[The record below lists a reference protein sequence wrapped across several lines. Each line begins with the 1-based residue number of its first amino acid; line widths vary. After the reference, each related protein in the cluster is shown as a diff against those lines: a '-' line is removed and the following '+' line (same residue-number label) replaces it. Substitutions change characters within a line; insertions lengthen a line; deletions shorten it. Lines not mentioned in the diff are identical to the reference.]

1 MLLASGC
8 WVSAYLMIS
17 SKNPVYSVFYLVLV
31 FLHQSGLLCLIGLEY
46 FQLLQLLVYVGQLQ
60 IMFLFVVMLLHIPA
74 TEILAHQRGA
84 YPVAGVLLLCF
95 VQALRLAY
103 NQEARSG
110 RAVLQYGNNDA
121 LPFPY
126 GEALPRRGR
135 ARGTNRA
142 VDWKAL
148 NMSTSS
154 VAVLGSSLYSVHV
167 DLLLLQSL
175 LLLIAMVGQVQL
187 TLKRRARAPVH
198 DVFVQHSVDFQKVV
212 YSAALGK
219 AQPRSSTCVLLSKT
233 PGTQERSSKALP
245 LRGRAYYNLGIII

>member
-110 RAVLQYGNNDA
+110 RAVLQYDPTVP
-121 LPFPY
+121 LC
-126 GEALPRRGR
+126 
-135 ARGTNRA
+135 GTPVHSS
-142 VDWKAL
+142 VDWKTL
-148 NMSTSS
+148 NQATSS
-154 VAVLGSSLYSVHV
+154 VAVLGSSLYAVHV

-212 YSAALGK
+212 YS
-219 AQPRSSTCVLLSKT
+219 R
-233 PGTQERSSKALP
+233 ALP
-245 LRGRAYYNLGIII
+245 SSRSQPKRQVKA

>member
-1 MLLASGC
+1 MDTLFVLLASGC

-84 YPVAGVLLLCF
+84 YPVAGVLVLSF

-103 NQEARSG
+103 NQPTNVDVG
-110 RAVLQYGNNDA
+110 TKQDLLPWQLGFGTLQSNNTRN
-121 LPFPY
+121 LMNNWQ
-126 GEALPRRGR
+126 
-135 ARGTNRA
+135 T
-142 VDWKAL
+142 L
-148 NMSTSS
+148 NCCTSS
-154 VAVLGSSLYSVHV
+154 VAVLGSSLYQVHI
-167 DLLLLQSL
+167 DLLLIQSL
-175 LLLIAMVGQVQL
+175 LLLIAMVGQVAL
-187 TLKRRARAPVH
+187 TLKRRAQAPVH

-212 YSAALGK
+212 YMHPALNTQG
-219 AQPRSSTCVLLSKT
+219 LIKT
-233 PGTQERSSKALP
+233 
-245 LRGRAYYNLGIII
+245 

>member
-8 WVSAYLMIS
+8 WVSAFLMIS

-103 NQEARSG
+103 NQEATSG
-110 RAVLQYGNNDA
+110 RAVLQFEAPNNS
-121 LPFPY
+121 
-126 GEALPRRGR
+126 R
-135 ARGTNRA
+135 N

-148 NMSTSS
+148 SQSTSS
-154 VAVLGSSLYSVHV
+154 VAVLGRSLYSVHV
-167 DLLLLQSL
+167 DMLLIQSL

-212 YSAALGK
+212 YS
-219 AQPRSSTCVLLSKT
+219 T
-233 PGTQERSSKALP
+233 ALP
-245 LRGRAYYNLGIII
+245 KSTN

>member
-46 FQLLQLLVYVGQLQ
+46 FQLLQLLVQVGQLQ

-110 RAVLQYGNNDA
+110 RAVLQYD
-121 LPFPY
+121 PTDTPVHSS
-126 GEALPRRGR
+126 
-135 ARGTNRA
+135 
-142 VDWKAL
+142 VDWKTL
-148 NMSTSS
+148 NQSTSG
-154 VAVLGSSLYSVHV
+154 VAVLGSSLYAVHV

-212 YSAALGK
+212 YS
-219 AQPRSSTCVLLSKT
+219 R
-233 PGTQERSSKALP
+233 ALP
-245 LRGRAYYNLGIII
+245 SSRSQPKGQVKA